1 MAKDIITGPLRKRSG
16 GVLLAV
22 RLVPNASKSA
32 IDGVARDADGGAVL
46 KVRVTAIP
54 EKGKANAALI
64 KLLAKRTKIAKTRFD
79 IAIGAKDRT
88 KMVFIE
94 GETEELIDDLT
105 KWLEG
110 VS

>member
-1 MAKDIITGPLRKRSG
+1 MAKDIITSPLRKRSG

-54 EKGKANAALI
+54 EKGKANDAVVA
-64 KLLAKRTKIAKTRFD
+64 LLAETLGVRRQD
-79 IAIGAKDRT
+79 ISISSGGTSPRKS
-88 KMVFIE
+88 FIINNLSDSE
-94 GETEELIDDLT
+94 IRSRLPGPND
-105 KWLEG
+105 
-110 VS
+110 